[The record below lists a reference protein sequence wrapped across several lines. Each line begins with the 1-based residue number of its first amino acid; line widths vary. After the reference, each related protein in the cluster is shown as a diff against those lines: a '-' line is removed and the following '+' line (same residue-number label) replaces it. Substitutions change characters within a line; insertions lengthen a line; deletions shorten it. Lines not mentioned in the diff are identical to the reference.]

1 MTKRLWQVRIDERPE
16 KPRGRGYTH
25 NYVAM
30 AVDAESAKVVAM
42 AEHAPIELFRQRIE
56 SVTVEPWDGLTVKLG
71 MRARRK

>member
-1 MTKRLWQVRIDERPE
+1 MAKRLWQVTIDERPDR
-16 KPRGRGYTH
+16 RGRGYTH

-30 AVDAESAKVVAM
+30 AEDAESAKVVAV